1 MRGVDRILA
10 WWSNLLPKMRKSSA
24 ARFCVMASC
33 AQLGTALR
41 SVSTCFSNFSGYS
54 VWNTHQ
60 DWLYSSSFWRSKFTS
75 CRLER
80 KRFQAALLKLPLCL
94 DCDFCL
100 LCFLLF
106 MLHYFPPV
114 FSLHLFLFFYAFIKY
129 VHVGTF
135 LTVNELTAA
144 FNCRQSF
151 VYFCIFLWLPAIFC
165 CIIHSSRSVFNNM
178 YKILLGKKIVP
189 CSLIRSSQFV
199 LTDAL

>member
-33 AQLGTALR
+33 AQLGTAFR

-114 FSLHLFLFFYAFIKY
+114 FSLHLFLFFLRFYK
-129 VHVGTF
+129 VCS
-135 LTVNELTAA
+135 
-144 FNCRQSF
+144 CRHFFDCKWVDSCIQLQTIFRVLLYIF
-151 VYFCIFLWLPAIFC
+151 VTSC
-165 CIIHSSRSVFNNM
+165 N
-178 YKILLGKKIVP
+178 ILLHY
-189 CSLIRSSQFV
+189 SQ
-199 LTDAL
+199 LTFRF